1 MFRSRVRRTYIVLTL
16 AAAVAAAR
24 EAAPIKT
31 IALSPTRL
39 PDGLENPVPVQDLFD
54 SLLAGELGR
63 AGLTVIPSTEAG
75 AIWKRLMDSVQGF
88 YSAITGERVEAK
100 YRAVMDGTRHE
111 LTGRFHADAW
121 LRPRIEVIPVD
132 FEGGKARWDGAS
144 EGMGS
149 GSSGT
154 VPALSLVVS
163 VSDTSGTDIY
173 SGRGG
178 IQVLSKGS
186 KNVSRDKLFKDSK
199 RNLQALHFALDSLV
213 ARLGASP

>member
-16 AAAVAAAR
+16 AAALASAR

-39 PDGLENPVPVQDLFD
+39 PDGLENPEPVQVLFD

-75 AIWKRLMDSVQGF
+75 AIWKRLVDSVQGF

-100 YRAVMDGTRHE
+100 YRAVMDGTRHG

-121 LRPRIEVIPVD
+121 LRPRIEVVPVD

-144 EGMGS
+144 EGMGN

-186 KNVSRDKLFKDSK
+186 KNVPRDKLFRDSK
-199 RNLQALHFALDSLV
+199 RNHQALHLAIDSLV